1 MTDKKR
7 TASVDWEDI
16 RFFTALARHGTLAA
30 TARSLKVTH
39 ATVARRLANFE
50 STLGRPLFTRGAQGL
65 ALNAAGAAA
74 LAEAAQM
81 EMAACALAEKREAPG
96 NIAGSV
102 RITLA
107 RVLAD
112 GFLAERLEP
121 LQAKHPELDIELVA
135 TSKNLSLARRE
146 AEIALRLAR
155 PASGELLARRVMTLD
170 YGFFAAPEYAARL
183 AGGEQP
189 GFIAFD
195 DGSEQVPEAAWA
207 QRFLTGKRVLLR
219 ANSQLAQALAAR
231 AGRGVA
237 LLPGLIAR
245 STGGLVAV
253 PFDEAPPPRELWL
266 LMRPDVARLARVR
279 TVADHLVELFHE
291 HRE

>member
-7 TASVDWEDI
+7 TAPLDWEDV
-16 RFFTALARHGTLAA
+16 RFFAALARHGTLAA

-39 ATVARRLANFE
+39 ATVARRLANLE
-50 STLGRPLFTRGAQGL
+50 STLGRPLFTRGAHGYT
-65 ALNAAGAAA
+65 LNAAGAAA

-81 EMAACALAEKREAPG
+81 EMAAGALAERRDTTDQV
-96 NIAGSV
+96 AGAV

-121 LQAKHPELDIELVA
+121 LQSRHPALDIELIA
-135 TSKNLSLARRE
+135 TGRNLSLARRE

-170 YGFFAAPEYAARL
+170 YGFYAAPGHAARI
-183 AGGEQP
+183 AGGEEPQ
-189 GFIAFD
+189 FITFD
-195 DGSEQVPEAAWA
+195 DASEYVPEAAWA
-207 QRFLTGKRVLLR
+207 HKFLSRRRVLLR
-219 ANSQLAQALAAR
+219 ANSQLAQAQAAR

-245 STGGLVAV
+245 TLGGLVDV
-253 PFDEAPPPRELWL
+253 PFDESPPSRELWL
-266 LMRPDVARLARVR
+266 LMRPDVARLTRVR
-279 TVADHLVELFHE
+279 TVADYLVELFHE
-291 HRE
+291 HRA

>member
-7 TASVDWEDI
+7 TAPVDWEDI

-39 ATVARRLANFE
+39 ATVARRLANLE
-50 STLGRPLFTRGAQGL
+50 TTLGRPLFTRGARGYT
-65 ALNAAGAAA
+65 LNQAGAAA

-81 EMAACALAEKREAPG
+81 EMAACALAERRESG
-96 NIAGSV
+96 DQVAGAV

-121 LQAKHPELDIELVA
+121 LQARHPGLDLELVA
-135 TSKNLSLARRE
+135 TGKNLSLARRE

-155 PASGELLARRVMTLD
+155 PASGELVARRVMTLD
-170 YGFFAAPEYAARL
+170 YGFHASAEYASRI
-183 AGGEQP
+183 AGGEEPQ
-189 GFIAFD
+189 FIAFD
-195 DGSEQVPEAAWA
+195 AGSDPVPEASWA
-207 QRFLTGKRVLLR
+207 QRFLHGRRVRRR

-245 STGGLVAV
+245 TLGGLVDV
-253 PFDEAPPPRELWL
+253 PFDEPPPSRELWL

-279 TVADHLVELFHE
+279 AVADYLVELFHE
-291 HRE
+291 HRG

>member
-1 MTDKKR
+1 MTEKKR
-7 TASVDWEDI
+7 AASVDWEDV

-30 TARSLKVTH
+30 TARTLKVTH
-39 ATVARRLANFE
+39 ATVARRLASFE
-50 STLGRPLFTRGAQGL
+50 ATLGRPLFSRGANGF

-81 EMAACALAEKREAPG
+81 EMAAVALADKRETTG
-96 NIAGSV
+96 NVAGSV

-112 GFLAERLEP
+112 GFLAERLAP
-121 LQAKHPELDIELVA
+121 LQAKFPELDIELIA

-155 PASGELLARRVMTLD
+155 PASGELLTRRVMTLD
-170 YGFFAAPEYAARL
+170 YGFFAAPEYAARISR
-183 AGGEQP
+183 GEEP
-189 GFIAFD
+189 VFIAFD
-195 DGSEQVPEAAWA
+195 DASEYVPEATWA
-207 QRFLTGKRVLLR
+207 QRFLIGRRVLLR
-219 ANSQLAQALAAR
+219 ANSQFAQALAAR

-237 LLPGLIAR
+237 LLPGLVAR
-245 STGGLVAV
+245 TLGGLVQV
-253 PFDEAPPPRELWL
+253 PFDESPPARELWL

>member
-7 TASVDWEDI
+7 TAVDWEDI
-16 RFFTALARHGTLAA
+16 RFFSALARNGTLAA

-50 STLGRPLFTRGAQGL
+50 STLGRPLFTRGAQGF

-81 EMAACALAEKREAPG
+81 EMAACALADRREAPG
-96 NIAGSV
+96 SVAGTV

-112 GFLAERLEP
+112 GFLAERLAP
-121 LQAKHPELDIELVA
+121 LQEKHPQLDIELVA
-135 TSKNLSLARRE
+135 TSRNLSLARRE

-155 PASGELLARRVMTLD
+155 PSSGELLARRVMTLD
-170 YGFFAAPEYAARL
+170 FGFFAAPEYAARL

-195 DGSEQVPEAAWA
+195 DDNEYLPEAAWA
-207 QRFLTGKRVLLR
+207 KRFMAGKRVLLR

-237 LLPGLIAR
+237 LLPGLVAR
-245 STGGLVAV
+245 SAGGLVTV
-253 PFDEAPPPRELWL
+253 PFDESPPPRELWL

-291 HRE
+291 HRG